1 MTSVVSSIWRFYR
14 GERNR
19 IHKMEKYVIA
29 MTYGR
34 IPVVRSI
41 VNFGERV
48 IYLALPGQE
57 LDADVG
63 PVCVGFPSEFVF
75 EHDERLFADLE
86 KAARD
91 SDQSALDSLWKS
103 ARPLRPI

>member
-1 MTSVVSSIWRFYR
+1 
-14 GERNR
+14 
-19 IHKMEKYVIA
+19 MEKYVIA
-29 MTYGR
+29 MTYGKT
-34 IPVVRSI
+34 PVLRS
-41 VNFGERV
+41 VVEFGERV

-57 LDADVG
+57 FEREVP
-63 PVCVGFPSEFVF
+63 PVSVGFPNEFVF

-103 ARPLRPI
+103 ARPIRPI